1 MKGTPVQLYNPRGVI
16 HIEKRELAPR
26 VCSLAGL
33 RVAILD
39 NTKWNGRKVL
49 ESAIDVLAREHGF
62 ASVRTYKKVH
72 FSMNAEP
79 ELIEQIARESDVA
92 LAGIGD

>member
-1 MKGTPVQLYNPRGVI
+1 MRGPSVLLYDPCGVI
-16 HIEKRELAPR
+16 HAEHRELGPR
-26 VCSLAGL
+26 VTALEGL

-49 ESAIDVLAREHGF
+49 ESTIDVLAREHAF

-79 ELIEQIARESDVA
+79 ELLAQIAAENDVA
-92 LAGIGD
+92 LVGIGD